1 MVKNIKYLYFEDIIY
16 YTEGK
21 HEQGFL
27 VSVYF
32 LSFTY
37 LTFNSQVLM
46 NADQEIIL
54 ETVTQFHK
62 TMCSTMARKIK
73 FQCRKYN
80 SLYCKK

>member
-1 MVKNIKYLYFEDIIY
+1 MVKNIKYLYFENIIY

-21 HEQGFL
+21 HEQL

-62 TMCSTMARKIK
+62 PMCSTMARKVKILMSK
-73 FQCRKYN
+73 I
-80 SLYCKK
+80 